1 MIVHD
6 PGNTKKV
13 DVIYAWLSVDE
24 NGNEGIVANIIMD
37 PDGSKIALPLVTGEE
52 KHIFMMNR
60 IATNASQSTDKNI
73 KMFKFKRVTD

>member
-1 MIVHD
+1 MIIHD

-24 NGNEGIVANIIMD
+24 NGNEGIVVTNTVD
-37 PDGSKIALPLVTGEE
+37 PEGSKIALPLVTWEGR
-52 KHIFMMNR
+52 HVFMLNR
-60 IATNASQSTDKNI
+60 LASQSTDKNI